1 MDVEKTI
8 QHLLEM
14 QAHNEEAQAR
24 NQQAQAQNELR
35 WAESRKQWE
44 EFLRGDESRRAES
57 RKQWEESQIRWEK
70 VEKRSRAAQNRS
82 IKTEHLITALTRVV
96 KEETESMHQLR
107 EVQKEQG
114 EKINILIDGQI
125 ELRQQMGEMS
135 QKIGELTVSV
145 KELTAAQK
153 ETDRKMAAYFD
164 SLREGRNGH

>member
-35 WAESRKQWE
+35 W
-44 EFLRGDESRRAES
+44 AES

-164 SLREGRNGH
+164 SREGRNGH